1 MLQLGLI
8 ILALALGYICHQLPV
23 NNAILSKCLT
33 WLTILILLFMGYHF
47 GAHTKHL
54 LHELIT
60 LGKIVGTFTLCL
72 LIANVLFIG
81 LFFHFYHGKSMSYKN
96 IVDYKLNQYSRYLLD
111 GMKYLAWVIVGILLG
126 ALFHI
131 NVSLI
136 NFIVNALL
144 LVILFIIGIQLKR
157 QSISLLTVFTNRT
170 GLLIALL
177 IIISSWLAGLL
188 AALLLGLH
196 AKIGLILSSGFGWY
210 TLTGILTGQLVSH
223 QLGTAAFF
231 IDFLREM
238 IAIIMIPL
246 LGKNNSLIS
255 IGYCGATALDFTL
268 PILQTTLGEHT
279 IPIAVS
285 SGLLLTIVVPLL
297 IPILAQ
303 VLF

>member
-8 ILALALGYICHQLPV
+8 ILTLTLGYICHQLPV

-33 WLTILILLFMGYHF
+33 WLTIIILLFMGYHF
-47 GAHTKHL
+47 GAHAKHL

-72 LIANVLFIG
+72 LIANTLFIG
-81 LFFHFYHGKSMSYKN
+81 LFFYFYHGKHTSYKN
-96 IVDYKLNQYSRYLLD
+96 IVDYRPNQYSRYLLD
-111 GMKYLAWVIVGILLG
+111 GMKYLVWVIVGILLG
-126 ALFHI
+126 VLLHVNWLF
-131 NVSLI
+131 I

-157 QSISLLTVFTNRT
+157 QSISLLIVFTNRT

-177 IIISSWLAGLL
+177 IIVSSWLAGLL

-196 AKIGLILSSGFGWY
+196 TKIGLVLSSGFGWY
-210 TLTGILTGQLVSH
+210 TLTSILTGQLVNH

-231 IDFLREM
+231 IDFLREI
-238 IAIIMIPL
+238 IAIIMVPL
-246 LGKNNSLIS
+246 LGKNNGFIS

-268 PILQTTLGEHT
+268 PILQTTLGEHA
-279 IPIAVS
+279 IPIVVS
-285 SGLLLTIVVPLL
+285 SGLLLTIVVPLF
-297 IPILAQ
+297 IPIFAQ
-303 VLF
+303 ILF